1 MKCIHE
7 LESGCTYCGGKDT
20 TAIEPKAI
28 KVAKKRKPKAPV
40 SPEMVRARLIAKG
53 EMCEHCLSSTG
64 IKLVKRPSG
73 ELGINHVG
81 RGCDCSRQGE
91 YHVRIPLTVKW
102 LKDNRDAFKKPGAE
116 DEARAIRSADMIVT
130 GLAFSTQ
137 TRASRRAGIVRDAAF
152 NGGAYCSEQDDERIA
167 LLKAFNVD
175 PKWHAARNQEAD
187 KLPV

>member
-1 MKCIHE
+1 MECIHL
-7 LESGCTYCGGKDT
+7 LESGCTFCSGKDT
-20 TAIEPKAI
+20 MAIEPKAI

-40 SPEMVRARLIAKG
+40 SREMVRARLIAKG

-73 ELGINHVG
+73 ELGIDHVG

-91 YHVRIPLTVKW
+91 YHVRIPLTVQW
-102 LKDNRDAFKKPGAE
+102 LKDNRDAFKKAGAA

-130 GLAFSTQ
+130 GLAFATQ
-137 TRASRRAGIVRDAAF
+137 TRASRRAGIVRDAVF
-152 NGGAYCSEQDDERIA
+152 NGGADCSEQDEERIA